1 MKQFT
6 EAECLE
12 ICGLLEISEEE
23 YYTAKEVL
31 YMIQR
36 LKEENL
42 RLSRKIGIALNFPA
56 NAEVYNPN
64 LSRFG
69 ELYRDGWRRGVD
81 SLKDRMVD

>member
-42 RLSRKIGIALNFPA
+42 RLSGKICIALNFPS
-56 NAEVYNPN
+56 NAEVYNPK

>member
-1 MKQFT
+1 MGRQLGFFKTRQAKRQSQKIRNRKNET
-6 EAECLE
+6 IHRSRMLGE

-42 RLSRKIGIALNFPA
+42 RLSRKN
-56 NAEVYNPN
+56 
-64 LSRFG
+64 R
-69 ELYRDGWRRGVD
+69 YRT
-81 SLKDRMVD
+81 